1 MDLLEDRY
9 EEQNCMDFLK
19 ALPDNS
25 KKLVEISPPNNVR
38 KACENITSPEECLNK
53 MEPIIKEHSRVLR
66 ENSTICWEV
75 RNTEKKK
82 KITTDEKSSEKVAN
96 LKSKRYSILWGTYS
110 WIVAIGKMFLSKRKI
125 RVLWIALIG
134 LLCLC
139 AYFLYIQIACYAVYA
154 VTKDG
159 WKEIYRSVDESKAI
173 EKWNYLNAH
182 KEEDVGFYIYLD
194 EYQGNSI
201 LPF

>member
-9 EEQNCMDFLK
+9 EEKNCMDFLK

-38 KACENITSPEECLNK
+38 KACENVTSPEECLNK
-53 MEPIIKEHSRVLR
+53 MEHIIKEHSRVLR

-75 RNTEKKK
+75 GNTEKTK
-82 KITTDEKSSEKVAN
+82 KITTDAKASEKVAN
-96 LKSKRYSILWGTYS
+96 LKSKRYSMLWGTYS

-125 RVLWIALIG
+125 SVLWIALIG

>member
-9 EEQNCMDFLK
+9 EEKSCMDFLK

-25 KKLVEISPPNNVR
+25 NKLVEISPPNNVR

-75 RNTEKKK
+75 GNTEKKK
-82 KITTDEKSSEKVAN
+82 KITTDAKASEKVAN

>member
-9 EEQNCMDFLK
+9 EEKNCMDFLK

-25 KKLVEISPPNNVR
+25 NKLVEISPPNNVR

-75 RNTEKKK
+75 GNTEKKK
-82 KITTDEKSSEKVAN
+82 KITTDAKASEKVAN

>member
-110 WIVAIGKMFLSKRKI
+110 WIVEIGKMFLSKRKI

>member
-9 EEQNCMDFLK
+9 EEKNCMDFLK

-75 RNTEKKK
+75 GNTEKKK
-82 KITTDEKSSEKVAN
+82 KITTDAKASEKVAN

>member
-9 EEQNCMDFLK
+9 EEKNCMDFLK

-75 RNTEKKK
+75 GNTEKKK

>member
-9 EEQNCMDFLK
+9 EEKNCMDFLK

-66 ENSTICWEV
+66 ENSTICWGV
-75 RNTEKKK
+75 GNTEKKK

>member
-9 EEQNCMDFLK
+9 EEKNCMDFLK

>member
-1 MDLLEDRY
+1 
-9 EEQNCMDFLK
+9 
-19 ALPDNS
+19 
-25 KKLVEISPPNNVR
+25 
-38 KACENITSPEECLNK
+38 
-53 MEPIIKEHSRVLR
+53 
-66 ENSTICWEV
+66 
-75 RNTEKKK
+75 
-82 KITTDEKSSEKVAN
+82 
-96 LKSKRYSILWGTYS
+96 
-110 WIVAIGKMFLSKRKI
+110 MFLSKRKI

>member
-9 EEQNCMDFLK
+9 EEKNCMDFLK

-75 RNTEKKK
+75 GNTEKKK
-82 KITTDEKSSEKVAN
+82 KITTDAKASEKVAN

-182 KEEDVGFYIYLD
+182 KEEDVPMKVKD
-194 EYQGNSI
+194 
-201 LPF
+201 

>member
-9 EEQNCMDFLK
+9 EEKNCMDFLK

-25 KKLVEISPPNNVR
+25 NKLVEISPPNNVR

-75 RNTEKKK
+75 GNTEKKK
-82 KITTDEKSSEKVAN
+82 KITTDAKASEKVAN

-139 AYFLYIQIACYAVYA
+139 AYFLYHCCP
-154 VTKDG
+154 K
-159 WKEIYRSVDESKAI
+159 R
-173 EKWNYLNAH
+173 
-182 KEEDVGFYIYLD
+182 F
-194 EYQGNSI
+194 
-201 LPF
+201 

>member
-9 EEQNCMDFLK
+9 EEKNCMDFLK

-38 KACENITSPEECLNK
+38 KACENFTSPEECLNK

-75 RNTEKKK
+75 GNTEKKK
-82 KITTDEKSSEKVAN
+82 KITTDAKASEKVAN